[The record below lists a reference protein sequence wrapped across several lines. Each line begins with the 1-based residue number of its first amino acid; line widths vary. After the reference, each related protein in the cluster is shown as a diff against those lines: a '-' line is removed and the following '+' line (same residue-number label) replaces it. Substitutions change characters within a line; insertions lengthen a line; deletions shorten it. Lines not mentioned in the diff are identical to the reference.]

1 MMRNPRIRTHRW
13 RTRKHRRNTD
23 HLLHVSQSI
32 RRQSR
37 RRRTWRWP
45 LQAEKSTLLQQVEKL
60 VRTPSTGSI
69 QPEHKTKDYLQFW
82 QTRSHAR
89 IVCSSVPADCI
100 YKAISQKGERIL
112 FERLSTSRPAP
123 KIVLKSAWQSQ
134 QQQQQQQDTL
144 LRAPGNWCKKRN
156 KVHLTDNPEL
166 PCVGNLMRSTESPVE
181 KEESEFKVDFRIEG
195 IRCDPGRWT
204 DNGATSKRSGK
215 LRTGFRTKSIIE
227 DLEKPE
233 KSIKFSEESSRTITN
248 LAILRCTNWN
258 RYPEPS
264 SAILAWSTYQRD
276 ESSAP
281 AAFVF
286 DLMRNKNKESKPDSR
301 LW

>member
-1 MMRNPRIRTHRW
+1 MASPSREKYTVTASGK
-13 RTRKHRRNTD
+13 TRQDAVYWINLARAQDK
-23 HLLHVSQSI
+23 
-32 RRQSR
+32 
-37 RRRTWRWP
+37 
-45 LQAEKSTLLQQVEKL
+45 
-60 VRTPSTGSI
+60 G
-69 QPEHKTKDYLQFW
+69 DYLQFW

-156 KVHLTDNPEL
+156 KVHLTDNLEL

-233 KSIKFSEESSRTITN
+233 NPSSSAKSRVVQSRTWQYWDARTGTDIQNRPVPFLLEAHTRGMN
-248 LAILRCTNWN
+248 HLRLRHLSSTWWGTKTKNQSQIPDCDSSLLPCTSELLK
-258 RYPEPS
+258 R
-264 SAILAWSTYQRD
+264 
-276 ESSAP
+276 
-281 AAFVF
+281 
-286 DLMRNKNKESKPDSR
+286 
-301 LW
+301 